1 MRSRQLLGIAL
12 LSFVCGPVVMATPR
26 HTVKR
31 GTVILIGTQFATSV
45 RVQTASLSW
54 QTYDPI
60 GPAQRGMATAF
71 RCDADVVA
79 NDSSVALSCKVPLNV
94 ADGTYYL
101 TAISIRT
108 SDSERMY
115 SWIRDLPA
123 DIEVQ
128 IRGGEEMI
136 MPHIRSVGSSNP
148 YSKGDDQ

>member
-1 MRSRQLLGIAL
+1 MKSRQLLRIAL
-12 LSFVCGPVVMATPR
+12 LSFIFGPVAMATPR

-31 GTVILIGTQFATSV
+31 GTVILIGTQFAASV
-45 RVQTASLSW
+45 RIQTASLSW

-60 GPAQRGMATAF
+60 SSAQRDMATAF

-101 TAISIRT
+101 TAISIQT
-108 SDSERMY
+108 SDSERKY
-115 SWIRDLPA
+115 SWMGDLPA

-128 IRGGEEMI
+128 IRGGEEVI
-136 MPHIRSVGSSNP
+136 MPHMRSVWV
-148 YSKGDDQ
+148 K